1 MSNIGGNYFR
11 LGPLTETRAL
21 STGALARFNSPR

>member
-21 STGALARFNSPR
+21 ATGASPRFNSPR